1 MCRALDTAHLAKVWA
16 RSEFEK
22 KPFPEMLKGSDWE
35 RIRKKYLKKVR
46 KIRTETK
53 LWMLL
58 NPHS

>member
-1 MCRALDTAHLAKVWA
+1 MCKALDTAHLAKVLA

-22 KPFPEMLKGSDWE
+22 KPFPEMPKGFDWE
-35 RIRKKYLKKVR
+35 RIGKEYLKKVR